1 MLREHG
7 RSGYF
12 EPMARA
18 GRTEP
23 DSVSIWLK
31 LSAEDAARMTQVLA
45 RPEFAGWTRAEWC
58 LEMIQTA
65 LGYYTRP
72 RWLSPAGRGPRSA
85 ARGQEPEPAPPAP
98 EPEPA
103 APEPELAAPEPE
115 PMRPSPSPLR
125 RSPNRSAGARIRPPP
140 NRVRA
145 ATEAP
150 TGSTEARTG
159 STEAGCEP
167 TRSRNPKRQRRS
179 RNPSHRRRRLRP
191 RSRRPRPECPHP
203 ADARDY
209 QTGTCAVCGAIL
221 WD

>member
-7 RSGYF
+7 HSGYF

-31 LSAEDAARMTQVLA
+31 LSAEDAARMTQVLT

-72 RWLSPAGRGPRSA
+72 RPAAGADGERAPAAEPAPAEPAPAESA
-85 ARGQEPEPAPPAP
+85 PAESAPAESAPVKEPEPAEPEPARSAAP
-98 EPEPA
+98 EPVADAPEPVADEPEPA
-103 APEPELAAPEPE
+103 ANEPE
-115 PMRPSPSPLR
+115 PPVQ
-125 RSPNRSAGARIRPPP
+125 A
-140 NRVRA
+140 
-145 ATEAP
+145 
-150 TGSTEARTG
+150 
-159 STEAGCEP
+159 
-167 TRSRNPKRQRRS
+167 Q
-179 RNPSHRRRRLRP
+179 
-191 RSRRPRPECPHP
+191 CPHP

-209 QTGTCAVCGAIL
+209 QSGTCAACGAIL

>member
-1 MLREHG
+1 
-7 RSGYF
+7 
-12 EPMARA
+12 MARA

-31 LSAEDAARMTQVLA
+31 LSAEDAARMTQVLT

-72 RWLSPAGRGPRSA
+72 RPAPGADGERAPAAEPAPAEPAPAEESA
-85 ARGQEPEPAPPAP
+85 TATTELVEEPEPAEPQPA

-103 APEPELAAPEPE
+103 ASVVPEPVPDAPDAVPDEPE
-115 PMRPSPSPLR
+115 PVPDASEPVADEPE
-125 RSPNRSAGARIRPPP
+125 PP
-140 NRVRA
+140 VQA
-145 ATEAP
+145 D
-150 TGSTEARTG
+150 
-159 STEAGCEP
+159 
-167 TRSRNPKRQRRS
+167 
-179 RNPSHRRRRLRP
+179 
-191 RSRRPRPECPHP
+191 CPHP

-209 QTGTCAVCGAIL
+209 QSGTCAACGAIL

>member
-1 MLREHG
+1 MLCEHV
-7 RSGYF
+7 RCGYF

-72 RWLSPAGRGPRSA
+72 RPSAGADRERAPAAEPATAEEA
-85 ARGQEPEPAPPAP
+85 AAEEAPVEPAPVEGAATATTEAAEAVEEPEPAEPEPAPSVAP
-98 EPEPA
+98 EPVPD
-103 APEPELAAPEPE
+103 APEPVADEPE
-115 PMRPSPSPLR
+115 PPVQ
-125 RSPNRSAGARIRPPP
+125 AD
-140 NRVRA
+140 
-145 ATEAP
+145 
-150 TGSTEARTG
+150 
-159 STEAGCEP
+159 
-167 TRSRNPKRQRRS
+167 
-179 RNPSHRRRRLRP
+179 
-191 RSRRPRPECPHP
+191 CPHP

-209 QTGTCAVCGAIL
+209 QSGTCAACGAIL

>member
-1 MLREHG
+1 
-7 RSGYF
+7 
-12 EPMARA
+12 MARA

-31 LSAEDAARMTQVLA
+31 LSAEDAARMTQVLT

-72 RWLSPAGRGPRSA
+72 RPAESA
-85 ARGQEPEPAPPAP
+85 PAEEPEPA

-103 APEPELAAPEPE
+103 RSAAPELVPDAPEPVADAPEPVADAPE
-115 PMRPSPSPLR
+115 PVADAPEPVADAPE
-125 RSPNRSAGARIRPPP
+125 PVADEPEPP
-140 NRVRA
+140 VQA
-145 ATEAP
+145 
-150 TGSTEARTG
+150 
-159 STEAGCEP
+159 
-167 TRSRNPKRQRRS
+167 
-179 RNPSHRRRRLRP
+179 
-191 RSRRPRPECPHP
+191 ECPHP

-209 QTGTCAVCGAIL
+209 QSGTCVACGAIL

>member
-1 MLREHG
+1 
-7 RSGYF
+7 
-12 EPMARA
+12 MARA

-72 RWLSPAGRGPRSA
+72 RPAAGADRERAPAAEPAPAERAPAESA
-85 ARGQEPEPAPPAP
+85 PVEPAPVEEAATATTEAAEAAEAVEEPEPAEPEPTEPEPA

-103 APEPELAAPEPE
+103 ASVAPEPVPDAPE
-115 PMRPSPSPLR
+115 PVADEPE
-125 RSPNRSAGARIRPPP
+125 PP
-140 NRVRA
+140 VQA
-145 ATEAP
+145 D
-150 TGSTEARTG
+150 
-159 STEAGCEP
+159 
-167 TRSRNPKRQRRS
+167 
-179 RNPSHRRRRLRP
+179 
-191 RSRRPRPECPHP
+191 CPHP

-209 QTGTCAVCGAIL
+209 QSGTCAACGAIL

>member
-31 LSAEDAARMTQVLA
+31 LSAEDAARMTQVLT

-72 RWLSPAGRGPRSA
+72 RSA
-85 ARGQEPEPAPPAP
+85 ARADGEPAPAAEPAPAESAPVEDADEPEPTAGEPETAVGEPETAAAAL
-98 EPEPA
+98 EPEPTDQPA
-103 APEPELAAPEPE
+103 C
-115 PMRPSPSPLR
+115 S
-125 RSPNRSAGARIRPPP
+125 
-140 NRVRA
+140 
-145 ATEAP
+145 
-150 TGSTEARTG
+150 
-159 STEAGCEP
+159 
-167 TRSRNPKRQRRS
+167 
-179 RNPSHRRRRLRP
+179 
-191 RSRRPRPECPHP
+191 HP

>member
-31 LSAEDAARMTQVLA
+31 LSAEDAERMTQVLT

-72 RWLSPAGRGPRSA
+72 RPAAGADGESA
-85 ARGQEPEPAPPAP
+85 PAADSAPADSAPADSAPADSAPAEESATATAKAVEEPEPAEPEAA

-103 APEPELAAPEPE
+103 RSVAPEPGPDSTELVSDAPEPVADE
-115 PMRPSPSPLR
+115 P
-125 RSPNRSAGARIRPPP
+125 
-140 NRVRA
+140 
-145 ATEAP
+145 
-150 TGSTEARTG
+150 
-159 STEAGCEP
+159 EP
-167 TRSRNPKRQRRS
+167 TSRA
-179 RNPSHRRRRLRP
+179 
-191 RSRRPRPECPHP
+191 ECPHP

-209 QTGTCAVCGAIL
+209 QSGTCAACGAIL

>member
-1 MLREHG
+1 MLCERD
-7 RSGYF
+7 RCGYF

-31 LSAEDAARMTQVLA
+31 LSAEDAARMTQVLT

-72 RWLSPAGRGPRSA
+72 RPAPGADGEHAPA
-85 ARGQEPEPAPPAP
+85 AEPAPAEPAPAEESTPATTEAVEEPEPAQPEPAGP
-98 EPEPA
+98 EPAGSEPAGSEPAGSVAPEHVPDEPEPVA
-103 APEPELAAPEPE
+103 DEPE
-115 PMRPSPSPLR
+115 PQVQ
-125 RSPNRSAGARIRPPP
+125 AD
-140 NRVRA
+140 
-145 ATEAP
+145 
-150 TGSTEARTG
+150 
-159 STEAGCEP
+159 
-167 TRSRNPKRQRRS
+167 
-179 RNPSHRRRRLRP
+179 
-191 RSRRPRPECPHP
+191 CPHP

-209 QTGTCAVCGAIL
+209 QSGTCAACGAIL

>member
-1 MLREHG
+1 MLCEHG
-7 RSGYF
+7 RCGYF

-72 RWLSPAGRGPRSA
+72 RPAAGADRERAPAAEPAPAERAPAEEAPVEPAPVEPAPVEEAATATTEAVEEPGPA
-85 ARGQEPEPAPPAP
+85 EPEPA

-103 APEPELAAPEPE
+103 ASVAPELVPDAPEPVSDVPE
-115 PMRPSPSPLR
+115 PVADEPE
-125 RSPNRSAGARIRPPP
+125 PP
-140 NRVRA
+140 VQA
-145 ATEAP
+145 D
-150 TGSTEARTG
+150 
-159 STEAGCEP
+159 
-167 TRSRNPKRQRRS
+167 
-179 RNPSHRRRRLRP
+179 
-191 RSRRPRPECPHP
+191 CPHP

-209 QTGTCAVCGAIL
+209 QSGTCAACGAIL

>member
-1 MLREHG
+1 MLCEHG
-7 RSGYF
+7 CCGYF

-72 RWLSPAGRGPRSA
+72 RPTGADGERAPAAEPVPAEAAPAEA
-85 ARGQEPEPAPPAP
+85 ARAEAAPAEEPATATTEAVEEPDPAEPEPVRS
-98 EPEPA
+98 A
-103 APEPELAAPEPE
+103 APEPGPDAPELVSDAPEPVADE
-115 PMRPSPSPLR
+115 PE
-125 RSPNRSAGARIRPPP
+125 PP
-140 NRVRA
+140 VQA
-145 ATEAP
+145 D
-150 TGSTEARTG
+150 
-159 STEAGCEP
+159 
-167 TRSRNPKRQRRS
+167 
-179 RNPSHRRRRLRP
+179 
-191 RSRRPRPECPHP
+191 CPHP

-209 QTGTCAVCGAIL
+209 QSGTCAACGAIL

>member
-12 EPMARA
+12 EPMAPA

-72 RWLSPAGRGPRSA
+72 RPAAGADGERAPA
-85 ARGQEPEPAPPAP
+85 AEPAPAEPAP
-98 EPEPA
+98 AESAPAESAPVEDADEPEPA
-103 APEPELAAPEPE
+103 AGKPEPAADKPEPE
-115 PMRPSPSPLR
+115 P
-125 RSPNRSAGARIRPPP
+125 
-140 NRVRA
+140 
-145 ATEAP
+145 
-150 TGSTEARTG
+150 
-159 STEAGCEP
+159 EP
-167 TRSRNPKRQRRS
+167 TDQPACS
-179 RNPSHRRRRLRP
+179 
-191 RSRRPRPECPHP
+191 HP

>member
-1 MLREHG
+1 
-7 RSGYF
+7 
-12 EPMARA
+12 MARA

-72 RWLSPAGRGPRSA
+72 RPAAGADGERAPAAEPAPAEPAPVEEAATATTDAAEAEPEEAEPAGSVVPEPLPDA
-85 ARGQEPEPAPPAP
+85 PEPVADEPEPPVQAD
-98 EPEPA
+98 
-103 APEPELAAPEPE
+103 
-115 PMRPSPSPLR
+115 
-125 RSPNRSAGARIRPPP
+125 
-140 NRVRA
+140 
-145 ATEAP
+145 
-150 TGSTEARTG
+150 
-159 STEAGCEP
+159 
-167 TRSRNPKRQRRS
+167 
-179 RNPSHRRRRLRP
+179 
-191 RSRRPRPECPHP
+191 CPHP

-209 QTGTCAVCGAIL
+209 QSGTCAACGAIL

>member
-1 MLREHG
+1 MLCEHG
-7 RSGYF
+7 RCGYF
-12 EPMARA
+12 ESMARA

-72 RWLSPAGRGPRSA
+72 RPAAGAGGERAPAAEPAPAERAPAESA
-85 ARGQEPEPAPPAP
+85 PVEPAPVEEAATATTEAAEAAEAVEEPEPTEPEPA

-103 APEPELAAPEPE
+103 ASVAPEPVPDAPE
-115 PMRPSPSPLR
+115 PVADEPE
-125 RSPNRSAGARIRPPP
+125 PP
-140 NRVRA
+140 VQA
-145 ATEAP
+145 D
-150 TGSTEARTG
+150 
-159 STEAGCEP
+159 
-167 TRSRNPKRQRRS
+167 
-179 RNPSHRRRRLRP
+179 
-191 RSRRPRPECPHP
+191 CPHP

-209 QTGTCAVCGAIL
+209 QSGTCAACGAIL

>member
-1 MLREHG
+1 MLCEHG
-7 RSGYF
+7 RCGYF

-72 RWLSPAGRGPRSA
+72 RPAAGADGERAAAAEPAPAEPAPAEPAPVEPAPVEEAPVEEAAATTEAVEEPGPA
-85 ARGQEPEPAPPAP
+85 ASVAPGPVPDAPQAVADEPEPVPDAP
-98 EPEPA
+98 EPVSDV
-103 APEPELAAPEPE
+103 PEPVADEPE
-115 PMRPSPSPLR
+115 PPVQ
-125 RSPNRSAGARIRPPP
+125 AD
-140 NRVRA
+140 
-145 ATEAP
+145 
-150 TGSTEARTG
+150 
-159 STEAGCEP
+159 
-167 TRSRNPKRQRRS
+167 
-179 RNPSHRRRRLRP
+179 
-191 RSRRPRPECPHP
+191 CPHP

-209 QTGTCAVCGAIL
+209 QSGTCAACGAIL

>member
-1 MLREHG
+1 
-7 RSGYF
+7 
-12 EPMARA
+12 MARA

-31 LSAEDAARMTQVLA
+31 LSAEDAARMTQVLT

-72 RWLSPAGRGPRSA
+72 RPPAGADGERAPATEPAPAEPAAAESA
-85 ARGQEPEPAPPAP
+85 RVKEPEPA

-103 APEPELAAPEPE
+103 RSAAPEPVADAPEPVADAPEPVADAPE
-115 PMRPSPSPLR
+115 PMADEPE
-125 RSPNRSAGARIRPPP
+125 PP
-140 NRVRA
+140 VQA
-145 ATEAP
+145 
-150 TGSTEARTG
+150 
-159 STEAGCEP
+159 
-167 TRSRNPKRQRRS
+167 Q
-179 RNPSHRRRRLRP
+179 
-191 RSRRPRPECPHP
+191 CPHP

-209 QTGTCAVCGAIL
+209 QSGTCAACGAIL

>member
-1 MLREHG
+1 
-7 RSGYF
+7 
-12 EPMARA
+12 MARA

-31 LSAEDAARMTQVLA
+31 LSAEDAARMTQVLT

-72 RWLSPAGRGPRSA
+72 RPAESA
-85 ARGQEPEPAPPAP
+85 PVKEPEPA

-103 APEPELAAPEPE
+103 EPEPARSAAPEPVPDAPKPVPDAPKPVADE
-115 PMRPSPSPLR
+115 PE
-125 RSPNRSAGARIRPPP
+125 PP
-140 NRVRA
+140 VQA
-145 ATEAP
+145 D
-150 TGSTEARTG
+150 
-159 STEAGCEP
+159 
-167 TRSRNPKRQRRS
+167 
-179 RNPSHRRRRLRP
+179 
-191 RSRRPRPECPHP
+191 CPHP

-209 QTGTCAVCGAIL
+209 QSGTCAACGAIL

>member
-1 MLREHG
+1 
-7 RSGYF
+7 
-12 EPMARA
+12 MARA

-31 LSAEDAARMTQVLA
+31 LSAEDAARMTQVLT

-72 RWLSPAGRGPRSA
+72 RTAEPAPAEESA
-85 ARGQEPEPAPPAP
+85 TETTEAAEEPEPA

-103 APEPELAAPEPE
+103 RSAAPEPVPDAPE
-115 PMRPSPSPLR
+115 PVPDAPKPVADE
-125 RSPNRSAGARIRPPP
+125 PEPP
-140 NRVRA
+140 VQA
-145 ATEAP
+145 D
-150 TGSTEARTG
+150 
-159 STEAGCEP
+159 
-167 TRSRNPKRQRRS
+167 
-179 RNPSHRRRRLRP
+179 
-191 RSRRPRPECPHP
+191 CPHP

-209 QTGTCAVCGAIL
+209 QSGTCAACGAIL

>member
-1 MLREHG
+1 
-7 RSGYF
+7 
-12 EPMARA
+12 MARA

-72 RWLSPAGRGPRSA
+72 RPSAGADRERAPAAEPATAEEA
-85 ARGQEPEPAPPAP
+85 AAEEAPVEPAPVEGAATATTEAAEAVEEPEPAEPEPAPSVAP
-98 EPEPA
+98 EPVPD
-103 APEPELAAPEPE
+103 APEPVADEPE
-115 PMRPSPSPLR
+115 PPVQ
-125 RSPNRSAGARIRPPP
+125 AD
-140 NRVRA
+140 
-145 ATEAP
+145 
-150 TGSTEARTG
+150 
-159 STEAGCEP
+159 
-167 TRSRNPKRQRRS
+167 
-179 RNPSHRRRRLRP
+179 
-191 RSRRPRPECPHP
+191 CPHP

-209 QTGTCAVCGAIL
+209 QSGTCAACGAIL

>member
-1 MLREHG
+1 MPVLREHG

-12 EPMARA
+12 EPMAPA

-31 LSAEDAARMTQVLA
+31 LSAEDAARMTQVLT

-65 LGYYTRP
+65 LGYYTRS
-72 RWLSPAGRGPRSA
+72 RPAAGADGERAPA
-85 ARGQEPEPAPPAP
+85 AEPAPAEPAP
-98 EPEPA
+98 AEPAPAESAPVEDADEPEPA
-103 APEPELAAPEPE
+103 AGKPEPAADKPEPE
-115 PMRPSPSPLR
+115 PTDQPACS
-125 RSPNRSAGARIRPPP
+125 
-140 NRVRA
+140 
-145 ATEAP
+145 
-150 TGSTEARTG
+150 
-159 STEAGCEP
+159 
-167 TRSRNPKRQRRS
+167 
-179 RNPSHRRRRLRP
+179 
-191 RSRRPRPECPHP
+191 HP

>member
-1 MLREHG
+1 
-7 RSGYF
+7 
-12 EPMARA
+12 MARA

-72 RWLSPAGRGPRSA
+72 RPAAGADRERAPAAEPAPAERAPAESA
-85 ARGQEPEPAPPAP
+85 PVEPAPVEEAATATTEAAEAAEEPEPA

-103 APEPELAAPEPE
+103 ASVAPEPVPDAPE
-115 PMRPSPSPLR
+115 PVADEPE
-125 RSPNRSAGARIRPPP
+125 PP
-140 NRVRA
+140 VQA
-145 ATEAP
+145 D
-150 TGSTEARTG
+150 
-159 STEAGCEP
+159 
-167 TRSRNPKRQRRS
+167 
-179 RNPSHRRRRLRP
+179 
-191 RSRRPRPECPHP
+191 CPHP

-209 QTGTCAVCGAIL
+209 QSGTCAACGAIL

>member
-1 MLREHG
+1 MLCEHG
-7 RSGYF
+7 RCGYF

-72 RWLSPAGRGPRSA
+72 RPAAGADRERAPA
-85 ARGQEPEPAPPAP
+85 AEPAPAEPAPAEEAPAEPAPVQEAATATTEAVEAAEEPEPAEPEPA

-103 APEPELAAPEPE
+103 ASVAPEPVPDAPE
-115 PMRPSPSPLR
+115 PVADEPE
-125 RSPNRSAGARIRPPP
+125 PP
-140 NRVRA
+140 VQA
-145 ATEAP
+145 D
-150 TGSTEARTG
+150 
-159 STEAGCEP
+159 
-167 TRSRNPKRQRRS
+167 
-179 RNPSHRRRRLRP
+179 
-191 RSRRPRPECPHP
+191 CPHP

-209 QTGTCAVCGAIL
+209 QSGTCAACGAIL